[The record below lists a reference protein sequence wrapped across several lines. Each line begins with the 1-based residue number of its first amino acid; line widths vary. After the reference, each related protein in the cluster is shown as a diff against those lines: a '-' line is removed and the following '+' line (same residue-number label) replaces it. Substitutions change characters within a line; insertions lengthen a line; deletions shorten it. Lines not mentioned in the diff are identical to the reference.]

1 MQLNGTMFAS
11 YSIDSSCADG
21 FAAEFRNSYNAI
33 ISRANDAITSGQL
46 CVGNGGL
53 SAASGSVQFNTLGTE
68 ARVTFYVMV
77 GLHPSDTATIR
88 SIELCSYDVSAFVQT
103 FGNWRQPIIGSI
115 YGCPAVTFNPERF
128 DLKSADW
135 NCF

>member
-68 ARVTFYVMV
+68 VYVN
-77 GLHPSDTATIR
+77 IR
-88 SIELCSYDVSAFVQT
+88 IQDNLGYDE
-103 FGNWRQPIIGSI
+103 
-115 YGCPAVTFNPERF
+115 ERRR
-128 DLKSADW
+128 KY
-135 NCF
+135 NR